1 MALKIYRA
9 RHGQTRQ
16 NKYNPRRGNND
27 YQLNPKKMKDAH
39 NAGRHLAHNNSDHEY
54 HSETTHAMRTN
65 HYQHQQNQA
74 SSQVW
79 TMLGAQHGGY
89 RSYNELI
96 ANYSLGKTRD
106 FLNEIDPFKDAETD
120 EQYWARINAG
130 FDHLRRHRQDGEN
143 ILLVSH
149 SITIRSIV

>member
-1 MALKIYRA
+1 
-9 RHGQTRQ
+9 
-16 NKYNPRRGNND
+16 
-27 YQLNPKKMKDAH
+27 
-39 NAGRHLAHNNSDHEY
+39 
-54 HSETTHAMRTN
+54 
-65 HYQHQQNQA
+65 
-74 SSQVW
+74 
-79 TMLGAQHGGY
+79 MLGAQHGGY

-149 SITIRSIV
+149 SITIRSIVDRFAPELGAAELGPKNGSVTKLIISKDDIKVEYYNHHLDNETY